1 MDIQTGFKRRPSS
14 EFEWISYKQEAV
26 YLRCEVKHVGVTY
39 YVKRHKIDRVL
50 YFAFFPQGE
59 IMAPTTQF
67 RASSPEQGRILLISF
82 KESLTFVRYFV
93 KQQVRCRPV
102 TRNDTESNCDV
113 AQSTAVLIRFLCCMT
128 H

>member
-1 MDIQTGFKRRPSS
+1 MDIQYGFKRSPSS

-26 YLRCEVKHVGVTY
+26 SLRCEVKHVGVTY

-50 YFAFFPQGE
+50 YFALFPHGE

-82 KESLTFVRYFV
+82 KDSLTFVRSL
-93 KQQVRCRPV
+93 
-102 TRNDTESNCDV
+102 SNKFD
-113 AQSTAVLIRFLCCMT
+113 AVQ
-128 H
+128 